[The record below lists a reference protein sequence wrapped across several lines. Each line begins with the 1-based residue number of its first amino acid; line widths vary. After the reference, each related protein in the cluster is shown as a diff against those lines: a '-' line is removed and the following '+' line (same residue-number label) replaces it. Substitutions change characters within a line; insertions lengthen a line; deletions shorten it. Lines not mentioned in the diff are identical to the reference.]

1 MIMVATSLPI
11 RFACH
16 RHDSS
21 NNYQIKLPHKE
32 HACSI
37 VAPTL
42 QKLQLDQ
49 ARQVIAVGPGSV
61 QVIRFRE
68 GLHAAIQDQV
78 SMQLSW
84 TVVETIQMETRA
96 ETQWEK

>member
-1 MIMVATSLPI
+1 MQHRRSYSSEVAVG
-11 RFACH
+11 
-16 RHDSS
+16 SS
-21 NNYQIKLPHKE
+21 
-32 HACSI
+32 S
-37 VAPTL
+37 V
-42 QKLQLDQ
+42 
-49 ARQVIAVGPGSV
+49 QVIAVGPGSV